1 MAALDLKDGQRFV
14 PQEWHGATMSTIP
27 AHADAV
33 ARCRACDAVR
43 EISTDALRSDRN
55 SGMTIPEISARLRCI
70 ECGERDAELLI
81 GYFAG
86 DPPPL

>member
-1 MAALDLKDGQRFV
+1 MKLLYLADGQRFV
-14 PQEWHGATMSTIP
+14 PQEWHGTTISTIP

-33 ARCRACDAVR
+33 ACCRVCRAVR
-43 EISTDALRSDRN
+43 VVATEALRAGRN
-55 SGMTIPEISARLRCI
+55 GMMTIPEISARLRCT
-70 ECGERDAELLI
+70 ECGKRDAELLI